1 MTLKNNRLQMLA
13 LSLGSLIVLLIIV
26 AVLYD
31 AIRDQ
36 SVVESLPTLL
46 GFATPYLAI
55 LFGVAKIGGDVEK
68 INGAVAETNKKVNGN
83 YEQLAQQNQEL
94 AAKLAALTGNPDT
107 GAIPMPTTDELGR
120 HRAAPPGDGSL
131 GGVARFSAEMVAGLH
146 TEGGHVAHA
155 SKSRTVT
162 GLVLPWEET
171 GYTDLGA
178 LEFGRNTIRIPR
190 DLARCKLHLDHTGTK
205 DHAVVGYATDAEYR
219 PDGLY
224 MSFKVADTPEGD
236 RAILQITEKVRDALS
251 GEVAAIRKN
260 GNTVIDSILTGVA
273 LVDTPAFRSARVQSV
288 NASFHNPTSTTEQN
302 GNTMNVKDFILA
314 LIAKGASE
322 ADARAAAIKVYGTE
336 AVNAVSADDLD
347 FTDATEQDGKPA
359 SDVDPVKVGEAVLA
373 SLARPGALIVPGR
386 EHRDSGGG
394 EKVKLSIGEAAET
407 IRMIQAG
414 RGDDVAHAALAD
426 IKGSAMID
434 AEPPQWLG
442 ELWSGPA
449 KSRRLIPL
457 LGRRDLTSYRI
468 QGFTWT
474 QKPLVASYA
483 GDKAEIPTNPVAI
496 APYEAE
502 AARWAGGHDLDR
514 KFYDFGDATI
524 LESYWR
530 AMNESYAI
538 VTDTATG
545 VWVNANAKTITN
557 AAATDLLRA
566 MIVART
572 AVDQAT
578 GVTPS
583 YYLANPNDQFAL
595 LDYTAQTTPA
605 FLGLAAPDPASIVW
619 TSAVPAG
626 TLVAGAKQAATFYE
640 LPGSPLR
647 VEAEHLS
654 HGGRDRALFGYTA
667 HTLDNPAGLVKVQF
681 AAPAGG

>member
-1 MTLKNNRLQMLA
+1 MSSNNNRVQTIAMGGVVLT
-13 LSLGSLIVLLIIV
+13 VLLIVGAFTVSI
-26 AVLYD
+26 ARGESFGD
-31 AIRDQ
+31 
-36 SVVESLPTLL
+36 SLPALL
-46 GFATPYLAI
+46 AFVTPTIALLLAA
-55 LFGVAKIGGDVEK
+55 AKLGGDVDK
-68 INGAVAETNKKVNGN
+68 IKAQTNGN
-83 YEQLAQQNQEL
+83 LTRERDRVREL
-94 AAKLAALTGNPDT
+94 ADENRELSARLAAATGDPDS
-107 GAIPMPTTDELGR
+107 GAIALPTAEQLGR
-120 HRAAPPGDGSL
+120 HRVQPPGDGSL

-155 SKSRTVT
+155 AKARTVT

-224 MSFKVADTPEGD
+224 MSFKVADTPDGD

-251 GEVAAIRKN
+251 GEVVAIRKN

-314 LIAKGASE
+314 LIAKGATE

-359 SDVDPVKVGEAVLA
+359 SEVDPAKVGEAVLA
-373 SLARPGALIVPGR
+373 SLARPGALIIPGR
-386 EHRDSGGG
+386 ENQGSGGG

-483 GDKAEIPTNPVAI
+483 GDKAAIPTNPVAI

-530 AMNESYAI
+530 AMNDSYAI

-667 HTLDNPAGLVKVQF
+667 HTLDNPDGLVKVRF

>member
-1 MTLKNNRLQMLA
+1 MSSNNSRVQTIAMGGVVLT
-13 LSLGSLIVLLIIV
+13 VLLIVGAFTVSI
-26 AVLYD
+26 ARGESFGD
-31 AIRDQ
+31 
-36 SVVESLPTLL
+36 SLPVLLAFVTPTLAML
-46 GFATPYLAI
+46 LAA
-55 LFGVAKIGGDVEK
+55 AKLGGDVDK
-68 INGAVAETNKKVNGN
+68 IKAQTNGN
-83 YEQLAQQNQEL
+83 FTRERERVREL
-94 AAKLAALTGNPDT
+94 ADENRELSARLAAATGDPDS
-107 GAIPMPTTDELGR
+107 GAIALPTAEQLGR
-120 HRAAPPGDGSL
+120 HSL

-205 DHAVVGYATDAEYR
+205 DHAVVGYATDAEYK

-224 MSFKVADTPEGD
+224 MSFKVADTPDGD

-288 NASFHNPTSTTEQN
+288 NASFHNPTSNNRQN

-347 FTDATEQDGKPA
+347 FTDADEQDGADTEQPEGERAAA
-359 SDVDPVKVGEAVLA
+359 SFHRSRE
-373 SLARPGALIVPGR
+373 LIVPGR
-386 EHRDSGGG
+386 ENQGSGGG

-545 VWVNANAKTITN
+545 VWVNANAKAITN

>member
-1 MTLKNNRLQMLA
+1 MSSNNNRVQTIAMRGVVLT
-13 LSLGSLIVLLIIV
+13 VLLIVGAFTVSI
-26 AVLYD
+26 ARGESFGD
-31 AIRDQ
+31 
-36 SVVESLPTLL
+36 SLPVLLAFVTPTLAML
-46 GFATPYLAI
+46 LA
-55 LFGVAKIGGDVEK
+55 
-68 INGAVAETNKKVNGN
+68 
-83 YEQLAQQNQEL
+83 
-94 AAKLAALTGNPDT
+94 AAKLGSDVDKIKAQTNGNFALERQRVRELADANTELRSRLAAATGDPDS
-107 GAIPMPTTDELGR
+107 GAIPLPTAEQLGR
-120 HRAAPPGDGSL
+120 HRVQPPPGDGSL

-205 DHAVVGYATDAEYR
+205 DHAVVGYATAAEYK

-224 MSFKVADTPEGD
+224 MSFKVADTPDGD

-288 NASFHNPTSTTEQN
+288 NASFHNPTSNNRQN

-336 AVNAVSADDLD
+336 AVNAISADDLD
-347 FTDATEQDGKPA
+347 FTDATEQDSADTEQPEGERAAA
-359 SDVDPVKVGEAVLA
+359 SFHRSRE
-373 SLARPGALIVPGR
+373 LIVPGR
-386 EHRDSGGG
+386 ERQGSGGG
-394 EKVKLSIGEAAET
+394 EKVHLSIHQAAET
-407 IRMIQAG
+407 IRLVQSGKGADI
-414 RGDDVAHAALAD
+414 AHAALAD
-426 IKGSAMID
+426 ITASTMVD
-434 AEPPQWLG
+434 AATPQWLG

-449 KSRRLIPL
+449 KTRKLIPL
-457 LGRRDLTSYRI
+457 LNRRDLRSRRI
-468 QGFTWT
+468 QAFTWT

-496 APYEAE
+496 APYEA
-502 AARWAGGHDLDR
+502 AAVRWAGGHDLDR
-514 KFYDFGDATI
+514 AFFDFGETEI
-524 LESYWR
+524 LEAYWR

-545 VWVNANAKTITN
+545 TWVNANAKTITN

-572 AVDQAT
+572 AIDQAT
-578 GVTPS
+578 GVTPA

-626 TLVAGAKQAATFYE
+626 SLVAGAKQAATFYE

-667 HTLDNPAGLVKVQF
+667 HTLDNPDGLVKVQF

>member
-1 MTLKNNRLQMLA
+1 MSANNNRVQTIAMGGVVLT
-13 LSLGSLIVLLIIV
+13 VLLIVGAFTVSISRGESFG
-26 AVLYD
+26 D
-31 AIRDQ
+31 
-36 SVVESLPTLL
+36 SLPVLLAFVTPTLAML
-46 GFATPYLAI
+46 LA
-55 LFGVAKIGGDVEK
+55 
-68 INGAVAETNKKVNGN
+68 
-83 YEQLAQQNQEL
+83 
-94 AAKLAALTGNPDT
+94 AAKLGRDVDKIKAQTNGNFTRERERVRELADENRELSARLAAATGDPDS
-107 GAIPMPTTDELGR
+107 GAIPLPTAEQLGR
-120 HRAAPPGDGSL
+120 HRVQPPGDGAL
-131 GGVARFSAEMVAGLH
+131 EGVARFSAEMVAGLH

-224 MSFKVADTPEGD
+224 MSFKVADTPDGD

-314 LIAKGASE
+314 LIAKGATE

-347 FTDATEQDGKPA
+347 FTDADEQDGADTEQPEGERAAA
-359 SDVDPVKVGEAVLA
+359 SFHRSRE
-373 SLARPGALIVPGR
+373 LIVPGR
-386 EHRDSGGG
+386 ENQGSGGG
-394 EKVKLSIGEAAET
+394 EKVHLSIHQAAET
-407 IRMIQAG
+407 IRLVQAG
-414 RGDDVAHAALAD
+414 KGADIAHAALAD
-426 IKGSAMID
+426 ITASTMVD
-434 AEPPQWLG
+434 AATPQWLG

-449 KSRRLIPL
+449 KTRKLIPL
-457 LGRRDLTSYRI
+457 LNRRDLRSRRI
-468 QGFTWT
+468 QAFTWT

-545 VWVNANAKTITN
+545 VWVNANAKAITN